1 MIVLRQ
7 GIERLGVARSGKRH
21 RRGAR
26 PADPV
31 GVRWCGGLRALMTC
45 ATNRGMVP
53 PVKLISWNIARR
65 ADAWRLLVECDADVA
80 LLQEAAAPPADV
92 AAMLDV
98 DPAPWRTAGAGRN
111 CLWRTAVVSL
121 SDRVEVQ
128 WLETK
133 PLHDAHAGQLGVSR
147 LGTLA
152 AATVAPPLGEP
163 FIVVSAYALWEKPH
177 RATGSNWIYADGS
190 VHRVLSDLSML
201 IGRQGNHRI
210 LVAGDLNILHG
221 YGEGGSHYWGS
232 RYATVFSRM
241 AALGLAFLGPQAP
254 AGRRAEPWPNE
265 LPRTSDNVPTY
276 YTSFQVPLTATRQ
289 LDFVFASNGFA
300 ERVRVKALNEPDQ
313 WGPSDRCRLEIEVA

>member
-1 MIVLRQ
+1 M
-7 GIERLGVARSGKRH
+7 
-21 RRGAR
+21 
-26 PADPV
+26 
-31 GVRWCGGLRALMTC
+31 
-45 ATNRGMVP
+45 
-53 PVKLISWNIARR
+53 KLISWNIARR
-65 ADAWRLLVECDADVA
+65 VDAWRLLVECDADVA

-111 CLWRTAVVSL
+111 RPWRTAIAKL

-133 PLHDAHAGQLGVSR
+133 PLHEAHPGELGVSR
-147 LGTLA
+147 SGTLSA
-152 AATVAPPLGEP
+152 AALTPPSGTP
-163 FIVVSAYALWEKPH
+163 FIVVSMYALWEKPR

-190 VHRVLSDLSML
+190 VHHLLSDLSML
-201 IGRQGNHRI
+201 IGQQAKHQI

-221 YGEGGSHYWGS
+221 YGEGGSAYWAS
-232 RYATVFSRM
+232 RYGTVFSRM

-254 AGRRAEPWPNE
+254 AGRRADPWPSE

-276 YTSFQVPLTATRQ
+276 YTTFQSPLTATRQ
-289 LDFVFASNGFA
+289 LDFVFASNGLA

-313 WGPSDRCRLEIEVA
+313 WGPSDHCRLEIEIG

>member
-1 MIVLRQ
+1 MT
-7 GIERLGVARSGKRH
+7 
-21 RRGAR
+21 
-26 PADPV
+26 
-31 GVRWCGGLRALMTC
+31 RA
-45 ATNRGMVP
+45 
-53 PVKLISWNIARR
+53 VKLISWNIAQRV
-65 ADAWRLLVECDADVA
+65 DAWRLLVGSDADIA
-80 LLQEAAAPPADV
+80 LLQEATAPPADV

-98 DPAPWRTAGAGRN
+98 DAAPWQTAGAGRN
-111 CLWRTAVVSL
+111 RSWRTAIAKL

-133 PLHDAHAGQLGVSR
+133 PLHDAHPGELGVSR

-152 AATVAPPLGEP
+152 AATVTPSSGAP
-163 FIVVSAYALWEKPH
+163 FIVVSIYALWEKPH
-177 RATGSNWIYADGS
+177 RVTGSNWIYADGS

-221 YGEGGSHYWGS
+221 YGEGGSSYWAS
-232 RYATVFSRM
+232 RYATVFGRM

-254 AGRRAEPWPNE
+254 GGRRADPWPSE

-276 YTSFQVPLTATRQ
+276 YTSFQSPLSATRQ

-313 WGPSDRCRLEIEVA
+313 WGPSDHCRLEIAVA